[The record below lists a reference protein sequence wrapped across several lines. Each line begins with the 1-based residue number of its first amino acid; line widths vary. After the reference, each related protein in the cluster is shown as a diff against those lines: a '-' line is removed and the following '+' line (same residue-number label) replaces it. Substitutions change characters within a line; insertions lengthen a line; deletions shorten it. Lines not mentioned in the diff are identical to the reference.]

1 MEKGEKTPVEIIT
14 GKYPNCKKEIEHIS
28 GKWKKRTKR
37 MVTKWPK
44 EGTFDREICDQM
56 GGVIANYRTG
66 DKSEKRKRK
75 REQEKRILG
84 WFRSA
89 SLEKYVGMS
98 GGRSEEMTPPPYT
111 PQSSGHAEI
120 KEKGVYPIGP
130 VTSAVTVC
138 PVVKIQVQIQ
148 GWVEHE
154 ESEEQL
160 GIERARLEEEKG
172 KIEKRVTELRREYM
186 EVEELEEL
194 LKEKYN
200 QYDEYHSRLIKKAKE
215 IRDTEKKQQTSK
227 ICQKPEQV
235 GPKRDGETH
244 KKCKTAGW
252 GNFRW
257 EKLPYNKWEELKKKI
272 TKRTDSQDKH
282 KTSLT
287 KGTTSK
293 KQIPQAEY
301 ELENNEGE
309 EFSPAEKSEASDNEV
324 CQASNSEAEE
334 SDGGEGPAQ
343 VGGDLAGRYQNT
355 RERPPTRRN
364 PAAEGYSHNASKP
377 NTIAP
382 LLIKEGGVPRY
393 IPWSTQDMH
402 NVITNLPDLQ
412 NGASHWIRVLEE
424 ETTGRILAVGDLK
437 ALLGKVVGME
447 TMLDIFEQAGFDRNH
462 AQSPAVDGGPFD
474 NVRGVVW
481 TALRALYPAR
491 PDMAALTGPPL
502 KDNEPPATYIHMQ
515 LRRWRLLTKR
525 DVRADPIMTTLFR
538 KAIQEGMS
546 PEVGRRLDE
555 VVGLNTMTHRE
566 FVDHV
571 VHAVDRQR
579 KEGKKLEDQTKDI
592 QRKLLQLQLEELRAK
607 EKKAREITELRA
619 KEKEAEKVASVKI
632 QYMDNEFFNFE
643 ATPPPEPWSSR
654 MVPRPTVVYDF
665 SGIPH
670 PVAMQDTKEQ
680 YIRGAKGGTQGVQAE
695 AAALISE
702 DGESR
707 GTAGADTSPGSN
719 STNSA
724 PAGPVRE
731 SQTSFP
737 VE

>member
-56 GGVIANYRTG
+56 GGLIANYRTG

-138 PVVKIQVQIQ
+138 PVVKGQVQIQ

-160 GIERARLEEEKG
+160 EIERARLEEEKE
-172 KIEKRVTELRREYM
+172 KIEKRVTELRREYK

-215 IRDTEKKQQTSK
+215 IRDTEKKQQASK
-227 ICQKPEQV
+227 KCQKPEQV
-235 GPKRDGETH
+235 GSKRDEETP
-244 KKCKTAGW
+244 KKCETAGW

-257 EKLPYNKWEELKKKI
+257 EKLPYNTWEELKPKI
-272 TKRTDSQDKH
+272 TKRTESREKH
-282 KTSLT
+282 KPYLT
-287 KGTTSK
+287 KDTINR
-293 KQIPQAEY
+293 KQIAQAEY
-301 ELENNEGE
+301 KYNKGEE
-309 EFSPAEKSEASDNEV
+309 EFSPAEKSEASDNEA
-324 CQASNSEAEE
+324 CQTNNSEAEE

-393 IPWSTQDMH
+393 IPWSTQDMQ

-437 ALLGKVVGME
+437 ALLGKAVGME

-481 TALRALYPAR
+481 TALRTLYPAR
-491 PDMAALTGPPL
+491 PDITTLTGPPL
-502 KDNEPPATYIHMQ
+502 KDNEPPATYIHTQ
-515 LRRWRLLTKR
+515 LRRWRLLTEK
-525 DVRADPIMTTLFR
+525 DVQADPIMTTLFR
-538 KAIQEGMS
+538 KAIREGMS

-607 EKKAREITELRA
+607 EK
-619 KEKEAEKVASVKI
+619 EAEKVASVKI
-632 QYMDNEFFNFE
+632 QNMDNEFFDFE
-643 ATPPPEPWSSR
+643 ATPP
-654 MVPRPTVVYDF
+654 
-665 SGIPH
+665 
-670 PVAMQDTKEQ
+670 A
-680 YIRGAKGGTQGVQAE
+680 
-695 AAALISE
+695 
-702 DGESR
+702 
-707 GTAGADTSPGSN
+707 
-719 STNSA
+719 
-724 PAGPVRE
+724 
-731 SQTSFP
+731 
-737 VE
+737 

>member
-1 MEKGEKTPVEIIT
+1 MEKGERTPVEIIT

-37 MVTKWPK
+37 MATKWPK
-44 EGTFDREICDQM
+44 EGTFDVEICDQM

-138 PVVKIQVQIQ
+138 PVVKGQVQIQ

-160 GIERARLEEEKG
+160 EIERARLEEEKG
-172 KIEKRVTELRREYM
+172 KIEKRVTELRREYK

-215 IRDTEKKQQTSK
+215 IRDTEKKQQASK
-227 ICQKPEQV
+227 KCQKPEQV
-235 GPKRDGETH
+235 GSKRDEETP
-244 KKCKTAGW
+244 KKCETAGW

-257 EKLPYNKWEELKKKI
+257 EKLPYNTWEELKPKI
-272 TKRTDSQDKH
+272 TKRTESREKH
-282 KTSLT
+282 KPYLT
-287 KGTTSK
+287 KDTINR
-293 KQIPQAEY
+293 KQIAQAEY
-301 ELENNEGE
+301 KYNKGEE
-309 EFSPAEKSEASDNEV
+309 EFSPAEKSEASDNEA
-324 CQASNSEAEE
+324 CQTNNSEAEE

-393 IPWSTQDMH
+393 IPWSTQDMQ

-437 ALLGKVVGME
+437 ALLGKAVGIE

-481 TALRALYPAR
+481 TALRTLYPAR
-491 PDMAALTGPPL
+491 PDITTLTGPPL
-502 KDNEPPATYIHMQ
+502 KDNEPPATYIHTQ
-515 LRRWRLLTKR
+515 LRRWRLLTEK
-525 DVRADPIMTTLFR
+525 DVQADPIMTTLFR
-538 KAIQEGMS
+538 KAIREGMS

-607 EKKAREITELRA
+607 EK
-619 KEKEAEKVASVKI
+619 EAEKVASVKI
-632 QYMDNEFFNFE
+632 QNMDNEFFDFE
-643 ATPPPEPWSSR
+643 ATPP
-654 MVPRPTVVYDF
+654 
-665 SGIPH
+665 
-670 PVAMQDTKEQ
+670 A
-680 YIRGAKGGTQGVQAE
+680 
-695 AAALISE
+695 
-702 DGESR
+702 
-707 GTAGADTSPGSN
+707 
-719 STNSA
+719 
-724 PAGPVRE
+724 
-731 SQTSFP
+731 
-737 VE
+737 

>member
-1 MEKGEKTPVEIIT
+1 
-14 GKYPNCKKEIEHIS
+14 
-28 GKWKKRTKR
+28 
-37 MVTKWPK
+37 
-44 EGTFDREICDQM
+44 M

-172 KIEKRVTELRREYM
+172 KIEKKVTELRREYK

-235 GPKRDGETH
+235 GPKRDGETP
-244 KKCKTAGW
+244 KKCKIAGW

-272 TKRTDSQDKH
+272 TKRTDSRDKH

-301 ELENNEGE
+301 KLENNEGE

-334 SDGGEGPAQ
+334 SDGGEGPA
-343 VGGDLAGRYQNT
+343 
-355 RERPPTRRN
+355 
-364 PAAEGYSHNASKP
+364 
-377 NTIAP
+377 
-382 LLIKEGGVPRY
+382 
-393 IPWSTQDMH
+393 
-402 NVITNLPDLQ
+402 Q

-462 AQSPAVDGGPFD
+462 AKSPAVDGGPFD

-491 PDMAALTGPPL
+491 PDITNLTGPPL

-525 DVRADPIMTTLFR
+525 DVRADPIMTSLFR
-538 KAIQEGMS
+538 KAIREGMS

-579 KEGKKLEDQTKDI
+579 GKKLEDQTKDI
-592 QRKLLQLQLEELRAK
+592 QRKLLQSQLEELRAK
-607 EKKAREITELRA
+607 EKKAREIKELRA

-632 QYMDNEFFNFE
+632 QNMDNEFFDFE
-643 ATPPPEPWSSR
+643 ATPP
-654 MVPRPTVVYDF
+654 
-665 SGIPH
+665 
-670 PVAMQDTKEQ
+670 A
-680 YIRGAKGGTQGVQAE
+680 
-695 AAALISE
+695 
-702 DGESR
+702 
-707 GTAGADTSPGSN
+707 
-719 STNSA
+719 
-724 PAGPVRE
+724 
-731 SQTSFP
+731 
-737 VE
+737 

>member
-56 GGVIANYRTG
+56 GGLIANYRTG

-138 PVVKIQVQIQ
+138 PVVKGQVQIQ

-160 GIERARLEEEKG
+160 EIERARLEEEKG
-172 KIEKRVTELRREYM
+172 KIEKRVTELRREYK

-215 IRDTEKKQQTSK
+215 IRDTEKKQQVSK
-227 ICQKPEQV
+227 KCQKPEQV
-235 GPKRDGETH
+235 GPKRDEETP
-244 KKCKTAGW
+244 KKCETAGW

-257 EKLPYNKWEELKKKI
+257 EKLPYNTWEELKPKI
-272 TKRTDSQDKH
+272 TKRTESREKH
-282 KTSLT
+282 KPYFT
-287 KGTTSK
+287 KDIINR
-293 KQIPQAEY
+293 KQIAQAEY
-301 ELENNEGE
+301 KYNKGEE
-309 EFSPAEKSEASDNEV
+309 EFSPAEKSEASDNEA
-324 CQASNSEAEE
+324 CQTNNSEAEE

-364 PAAEGYSHNASKP
+364 PAAEGYSHTASKP

-393 IPWSTQDMH
+393 IPWSTQDIQ

-437 ALLGKVVGME
+437 ALLGKAVGME

-481 TALRALYPAR
+481 TALRTLYPAR
-491 PDMAALTGPPL
+491 PDITTLTGPPL
-502 KDNEPPATYIHMQ
+502 KDNELPATYIHTQ
-515 LRRWRLLTKR
+515 LRRWRLITEK
-525 DVRADPIMTTLFR
+525 DVQADPIMTTLFR
-538 KAIQEGMS
+538 KAIREGMS

-607 EKKAREITELRA
+607 EK
-619 KEKEAEKVASVKI
+619 EAEKVASVKI
-632 QYMDNEFFNFE
+632 QNMDNEFFDFE
-643 ATPPPEPWSSR
+643 ATPP
-654 MVPRPTVVYDF
+654 
-665 SGIPH
+665 
-670 PVAMQDTKEQ
+670 A
-680 YIRGAKGGTQGVQAE
+680 
-695 AAALISE
+695 
-702 DGESR
+702 
-707 GTAGADTSPGSN
+707 
-719 STNSA
+719 
-724 PAGPVRE
+724 
-731 SQTSFP
+731 
-737 VE
+737 